1 MDLQKRLG
9 LERPILQ
16 AGMGGGL
23 ATAEL
28 AAAVSNAGGLG
39 TVGIFADAQT
49 MAAELRT
56 AGELAAGRPV
66 AANLLVP
73 FARGAHVDACIAAG
87 VEAVVLFAGFAPRI
101 VERLKA
107 SGIFVLHQIGT
118 VPQAKRALAEG
129 ADALI
134 AQGVEAGGHVQGTK
148 PALKT
153 LQDVLQ
159 ISYDKPVLLAG
170 GIHDSAGANAA
181 LQAGAA
187 AIVSGSR
194 FLLTDECRAHPAYKA
209 RVLKAPRTITTE
221 LFGLGWP
228 LTHRVVPNA
237 ATERWGNFGP
247 INAFN
252 RLTAPL
258 LQRAPA
264 RLAKRMA
271 TLQRQHIPLYGPTA
285 LIEGMDERLLEVMPL
300 YAGECVREIEQ
311 IVPAAQ
317 AVQMLSPT

>member
-1 MDLQKRLG
+1 VDLQARLG

-39 TVGIFADAQT
+39 TVGIFADPQT

-56 AGELAAGRPV
+56 ARELAAGRPV

-87 VEAVVLFAGFAPRI
+87 VEAVVLFAGFAPRV

-118 VPQAKRALAEG
+118 VPQAKRALADG

-134 AQGVEAGGHVQGTK
+134 VQGVEAGGHIEGTK
-148 PALKT
+148 PARKT

-170 GIHDSAGANAA
+170 GIHDSAGTNAA

-247 INAFN
+247 ITAFN

-264 RLAKRMA
+264 RLANRMA

-285 LIEGMDERLLEVMPL
+285 LIEGMDEGLLEVTPL

>member
-1 MDLQKRLG
+1 VDLQDRLG

-39 TVGIFADAQT
+39 TVGIFADPQT
-49 MAAELRT
+49 MAAELRK
-56 AGELAAGRPV
+56 AKELAPGRPV

-73 FARGAHVDACIAAG
+73 FARRGHVDACIEAG

-107 SGIFVLHQIGT
+107 KGIYVLHQIGT
-118 VPQAKRALAEG
+118 VPQAKHARADG

-134 AQGVEAGGHVQGTK
+134 AQGIEAGGHVEGTQ
-148 PALKT
+148 PALKA
-153 LQDVLQ
+153 LQDVQ
-159 ISYDKPVLLAG
+159 RISKDQPVLLAG
-170 GIHDSAGANAA
+170 GIADSNGTKTA

-209 RVLKAPRTITTE
+209 RVLKAPQTITTE

-228 LTHRVVPNA
+228 LKHRVVPNK
-237 ATERWGNFGP
+237 ATERWGNFAP
-247 INAFN
+247 VNAFN
-252 RLTAPL
+252 RLTAPV

-264 RLAKRMA
+264 GLANRMA
-271 TLQRQHIPLYGPTA
+271 TLQRQHIPLYGPAA
-285 LIEGMDERLLEVMPL
+285 LIEGMDEKLLEVMPL

-317 AVQMLSPT
+317 AVQMLNPT

>member
-1 MDLQKRLG
+1 MDLQERLG
-9 LERPILQ
+9 LEHPILQ
-16 AGMGGGL
+16 AGMGDGL

-28 AAAVSNAGGLG
+28 AGAVSNAGGLG
-39 TVGIFADAQT
+39 TVGIFADPQT
-49 MAAELRT
+49 MAADLRR
-56 AGELAAGRPV
+56 AKELAPGRPI

-73 FARGAHVDACIAAG
+73 FARGGHVDACITAG
-87 VEAVVLFAGFAPRI
+87 VDAVVLFAGFAPRI

-107 SGIFVLHQIGT
+107 KRIFVLHQIGT
-118 VPQAKRALAEG
+118 VPQAKRALADG

-134 AQGVEAGGHVQGTK
+134 AQGVEAGGHVEGTQ
-148 PALKT
+148 PALKI
-153 LQDVLQ
+153 LQDVQ
-159 ISYDKPVLLAG
+159 RISKDKPVLLAG
-170 GIHDSAGANAA
+170 GIADSDGTKTA

-194 FLLTDECRAHPAYKA
+194 FLLTHECHAHPAYKA

-264 RLAKRMA
+264 RLANRMA
-271 TLQRQHIPLYGPTA
+271 TLQRQHIPLYSPIA
-285 LIEGMDERLLEVMPL
+285 LTEGMDESLLEVTPL

-311 IVPAAQ
+311 IVPAAE